1 MGWCPCGEQT
11 DVLTR
16 YSCVAWHEFVS
27 CDSIYAPLITSD
39 PRCDVR
45 VQRKKAFKKGIDQDE
60 SRRRREESQIQIRKN
75 KREESLNQR
84 RRTGTG
90 NT

>member
-1 MGWCPCGEQT
+1 MAWCPCEKAS
-11 DVLTR
+11 DAWTR
-16 YSCVAWHEFVS
+16 YSCVAWRKFVS
-27 CDSIYAPLITSD
+27 CDSIHALVITLD

-84 RRTGTG
+84 RRTGT
-90 NT
+90 